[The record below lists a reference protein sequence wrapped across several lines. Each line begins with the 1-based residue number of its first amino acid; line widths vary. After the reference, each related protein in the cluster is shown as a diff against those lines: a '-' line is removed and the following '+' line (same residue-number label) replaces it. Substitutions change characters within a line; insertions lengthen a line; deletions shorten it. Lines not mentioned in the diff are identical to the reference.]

1 MDISQTSKDS
11 LDSNCV
17 GRLHKKHFANL
28 QIASYRLS
36 IGPEQNGANAKI
48 ISQRATKR
56 FKVSIGK
63 ITEVLTLVAKEEGT
77 LDPSEFRIHVDAG
90 NVAKITN
97 NSLTIGSS
105 GKKYKYTH

>member
-1 MDISQTSKDS
+1 MVEFSQTSKDS

-105 GKKYKYTH
+105 GKKYK